1 MACNISTYA
10 LKLVKTG
17 GGRYQGSAIISNP
30 GEAARLLEDIFDMS
44 NQAEEIFV
52 MLTLNAKNRV
62 TGAFE
67 VSRGTLSSSLVHPR
81 ETFKRALLNNA
92 SSIIIGHNHPS
103 GDLTPSRDDISTT
116 KRLVEA
122 GQLLGVDLLDHVIQ
136 GGGRYLS
143 FREQGLI

>member
-52 MLTLNAKNRV
+52 MLTLNTKNRV

-92 SSIIIGHNHPS
+92 AAIIIGHNHPS
-103 GDLTPSRDDISTT
+103 GDLTPSRDDINTT
-116 KRLVEA
+116 ERLVEA

>member
-17 GGRYQGSAIISNP
+17 CGRYQGSAIISNP

-52 MLTLNAKNRV
+52 MLTLNTKNRV

-92 SSIIIGHNHPS
+92 AAIIIGHNHPS
-103 GDLTPSRDDISTT
+103 GDLTPSRDDINTT
-116 KRLVEA
+116 ERLVEA